1 MFKKYQKE
9 DSFSY
14 TLGYAT
20 TLDLLR
26 YQPEY
31 VIKVV
36 AKSGND
42 HNDTLQEIRQLCKT
56 HHIEYLINDRQI
68 DRISVKEN
76 CYVIGFFH
84 KYYMQLSPESNHVV
98 LVNPSDMGNLGTI
111 IRAMLGF
118 NHRNLIII
126 RPGCD
131 FWAPKVIRGS
141 MGALFQINIQ
151 YYDSFSAYHKQYP
164 QHQFYPFIL
173 EGRTILQGLTFQA
186 PYSLI
191 FGNEGEGLPQNIS
204 TIGESVRIAHSQ
216 HIDSLNLAISVALAL
231 YQTSTQE

>member
-26 YQPEY
+26 YQPQH
-31 VIKVV
+31 VIRVV

-42 HNDTLQEIRQLCKT
+42 HNSTLQEIRQLCNA
-56 HHIEYLINDRQI
+56 HNIEYLINDRQI

-84 KYYMQLSPESNHVV
+84 KYSMQLAPNSNHVV

-118 NHRNLIII
+118 NHQNLIII

-151 YYDSFSAYHKQYP
+151 YYDSFSAYNSQYP
-164 QHQFYPFIL
+164 HQHFYPFIL
-173 EGRTILQGLTFQA
+173 EGQTSLQGLTFQT

-191 FGNEGEGLPQNIS
+191 FGNEGEGLPQDIS
-204 TIGESVRIAHSQ
+204 KIGTSIRIEHSQ
-216 HIDSLNLAISVALAL
+216 QIDSLNLAISVALAL
-231 YQTSTQE
+231 YQTSTQN